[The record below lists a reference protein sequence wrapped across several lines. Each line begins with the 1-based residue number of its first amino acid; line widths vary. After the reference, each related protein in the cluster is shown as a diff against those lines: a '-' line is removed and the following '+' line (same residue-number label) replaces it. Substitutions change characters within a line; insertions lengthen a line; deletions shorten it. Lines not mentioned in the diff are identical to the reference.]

1 MKSLDVAKVDANKK
15 LKIQKE
21 TQNAIKMFDKAPS
34 VYNDPNVI
42 MHVQTDLPKLPDK
55 NKKYPALR
63 CRS

>member
-1 MKSLDVAKVDANKK
+1 MAKLDANKK
-15 LKIQKE
+15 LKMQKE
-21 TQNAIKMFDKAPS
+21 TQNALKWFEKAPS

-42 MHVQTDLPKLPDK
+42 MKEQTDLPKLPDK